1 MFRNVLCIVL
11 QLLPTSI
18 SRTSVLFFSKLKH
31 HLVLCPQPLA
41 TTVLLA
47 LSMTIVGR
55 ASEVKASACN
65 VGDLASIPG
74 SGRSPGEGNGNPLQY
89 SCLEKPMDRGAW
101 WATVRRVAKSRT
113 RLSNFTF
120 TFHFHI
126 SGIIQQCPIWLGIVS
141 SGISSDFFS
150 DVRFYFLNSLTLD
163 AIPLF
168 VCFKLEDKHF
178 TVFSWFLPHI
188 SMNHMGP

>member
-55 ASEVKASACN
+55 ASEVKASAYN
-65 VGDLASIPG
+65 LGDLGPIPG
-74 SGRSPGEGNGNPLQY
+74 WGWSPGEGKGNPLSRQKYWSELPCPPPGVFCIGRQY
-89 SCLEKPMDRGAW
+89 LTTKPRGKQIFITASKTSTNWKSDRKINLALSMGKCGLLLW
-101 WATVRRVAKSRT
+101 KRR
-113 RLSNFTF
+113 L
-120 TFHFHI
+120 
-126 SGIIQQCPIWLGIVS
+126 
-141 SGISSDFFS
+141 
-150 DVRFYFLNSLTLD
+150 Y
-163 AIPLF
+163 
-168 VCFKLEDKHF
+168 
-178 TVFSWFLPHI
+178 
-188 SMNHMGP
+188 